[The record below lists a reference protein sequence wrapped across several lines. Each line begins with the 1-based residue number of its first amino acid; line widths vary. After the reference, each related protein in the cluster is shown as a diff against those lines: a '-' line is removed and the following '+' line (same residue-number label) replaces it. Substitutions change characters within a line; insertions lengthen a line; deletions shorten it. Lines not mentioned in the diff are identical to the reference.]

1 MSIILNFIAFMLLS
15 TKLSYCV
22 YTMTDSEASMYFLNV
37 SLFYCI
43 PWAGDALAFHPL
55 DALKTTSSSAVH
67 PLVYTNTAHLT
78 ALLTAI
84 KIVF

>member
-1 MSIILNFIAFMLLS
+1 
-15 TKLSYCV
+15 
-22 YTMTDSEASMYFLNV
+22 MYFLNV

-55 DALKTTSSSAVH
+55 AALKTTSSSAVQ

>member
-1 MSIILNFIAFMLLS
+1 MLLS
-15 TKLSYCV
+15 AKFSYCV

-37 SLFYCI
+37 SLLYCI
-43 PWAGDALAFHPL
+43 PGVGDALAFHPL
-55 DALKTTSSSAVH
+55 DALKTTSSSAVQ

-78 ALLTAI
+78 SLLPAI